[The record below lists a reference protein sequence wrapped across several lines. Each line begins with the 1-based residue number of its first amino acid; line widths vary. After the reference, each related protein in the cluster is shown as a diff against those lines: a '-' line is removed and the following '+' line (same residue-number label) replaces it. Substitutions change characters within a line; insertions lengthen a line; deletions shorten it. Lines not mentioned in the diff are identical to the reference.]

1 MVVAMIAVRM
11 VQVSVHQIV
20 DMVAVR
26 DRLVSAAGAMLMGA
40 LYIRRAAGG
49 IGRVDSDDML
59 VDVIA
64 MHVVQMAVMQVVD
77 VPVMADS
84 DVTAAWA
91 VLMGVV
97 GMVLLVASGH
107 GALLLWVI
115 PPGWASLSLGGVI
128 DGTLHQLQDMKIGQR
143 VEDVLGRAAPF
154 HQPHG
159 MQGLET
165 GGDRAQLLV
174 LQFRQLGHA
183 DFALG
188 GGEPRQQPQPRR
200 IAERPEHVR
209 GTFEPGSGGQ

>member
-11 VQVSVHQIV
+11 VQVPVHQIV

-77 VPVMADS
+77 VPFMADS

-97 GMVLLVASGH
+97 RMVLLVACGH
-107 GALLLWVI
+107 GALLLGGIRRVR
-115 PPGWASLSLGGVI
+115 PHCLS
-128 DGTLHQLQDMKIGQR
+128 
-143 VEDVLGRAAPF
+143 AAWS
-154 HQPHG
+154 
-159 MQGLET
+159 M
-165 GGDRAQLLV
+165 
-174 LQFRQLGHA
+174 
-183 DFALG
+183 ALCINC
-188 GGEPRQQPQPRR
+188 R
-200 IAERPEHVR
+200 
-209 GTFEPGSGGQ
+209 T